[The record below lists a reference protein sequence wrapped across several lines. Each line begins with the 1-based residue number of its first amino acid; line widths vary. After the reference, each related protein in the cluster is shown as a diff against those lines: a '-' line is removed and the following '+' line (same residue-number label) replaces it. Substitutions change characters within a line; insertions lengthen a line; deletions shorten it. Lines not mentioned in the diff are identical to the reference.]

1 MRVRLRASKGSKSA
15 GSGVDPTEKV
25 EVVDETAELWEEFG
39 GTLKRFIARRV
50 RNEHDAEDLL
60 QEVFLRAHV
69 AFYKVE
75 DKGRARPWLYRIAAN
90 VVADHY
96 RSKRVAIP
104 PVVPHERAEDAT
116 DLENLN
122 GEVLPCLVSAIGEL
136 PDGYRSALTLAD
148 LEGRTQKEVAEELGL
163 SLSGTKSRIQRARS
177 KLKAALLSCCYFEL
191 DRLGNVLGYRP
202 KNGTC
207 RYCSC

>member
-1 MRVRLRASKGSKSA
+1 
-15 GSGVDPTEKV
+15 
-25 EVVDETAELWEEFG
+25 VVDETAELWEEFG

-60 QEVFLRAHV
+60 QEVFLRAHI
-69 AFYKVE
+69 AFYKVK

-96 RSKRVAIP
+96 RNKRVAIP
-104 PVVPHERAEDAT
+104 PVAPHEPAEDAA

-122 GEVLPCLVSAIGEL
+122 GEILPCLVSAIGEL

-148 LEGRTQKEVAEELGL
+148 LEGRRQKEVADELGL
-163 SLSGTKSRIQRARS
+163 SLSGAKSRIQRARR
-177 KLKAALLSCCYFEL
+177 KLKAALLSCCHFEL

-202 KNGTC
+202 KYGTC
-207 RYCSC
+207 RYWSC

>member
-1 MRVRLRASKGSKSA
+1 MRVPLRASKGSKSA
-15 GSGVDPTEKV
+15 GSGIDPTEKV

-122 GEVLPCLVSAIGEL
+122 REVLPCLVSAIGEL

>member
-1 MRVRLRASKGSKSA
+1 MRVPLRASKGSKSA
-15 GSGVDPTEKV
+15 GSGVAPTEKA

-39 GTLKRFIARRV
+39 GTLKRFIARRL

-104 PVVPHERAEDAT
+104 PVVPHERAEDAA

-163 SLSGTKSRIQRARS
+163 SLSGAKSRIQRARS

>member
-1 MRVRLRASKGSKSA
+1 MRASKGSKSA

-25 EVVDETAELWEEFG
+25 EMVDETAELWEEFG
-39 GTLKRFIARRV
+39 GTLKRFIARRI

-104 PVVPHERAEDAT
+104 PVVPHERAEDAA

-202 KNGTC
+202 KNETC

>member
-1 MRVRLRASKGSKSA
+1 MRASKGSKSA

-50 RNEHDAEDLL
+50 RNEHDVEDLL

-96 RSKRVAIP
+96 RNKRVAVL
-104 PVVPHERAEDAT
+104 PVVPHEPPAEDAA

-122 GEVLPCLVSAIGEL
+122 GEVIPCLVSAIGEL
-136 PDGYRSALTLAD
+136 PDRYRSALTLAD
-148 LEGRTQKEVAEELGL
+148 LEGRRQKEVADELGL
-163 SLSGTKSRIQRARS
+163 SLSGAKSRIQRARR
-177 KLKAALLSCCYFEL
+177 KLKAGLLSCCHFEL

>member
-1 MRVRLRASKGSKSA
+1 M
-15 GSGVDPTEKV
+15 
-25 EVVDETAELWEEFG
+25 VDETAELWEEFG

-104 PVVPHERAEDAT
+104 PVVPHERAEDAA

-163 SLSGTKSRIQRARS
+163 SLSGAKSRIQRARS
-177 KLKAALLSCCYFEL
+177 KLKAALLSCCHFEL

>member
-1 MRVRLRASKGSKSA
+1 MRASKGSKSA

-25 EVVDETAELWEEFG
+25 EVVDETAELWEESG
-39 GTLKRFIARRV
+39 GTPKRFIARRV

-104 PVVPHERAEDAT
+104 PVVPHERAEDAA

>member
-1 MRVRLRASKGSKSA
+1 MRVPLRASKGSKSA

-90 VVADHY
+90 VIADHY

-104 PVVPHERAEDAT
+104 PVVPHERAEDAA

-122 GEVLPCLVSAIGEL
+122 REVLPCLVSAIGEL

-207 RYCSC
+207 RYYSC